1 MKGMKCK
8 WISLFYEKYKKTT
21 IKKIPAFAKKMRK
34 RLLQTTQGHWPGPEQ
49 QQDSIFLETEIE

>member
-1 MKGMKCK
+1 MKN
-8 WISLFYEKYKKTT
+8 IKKTT
-21 IKKIPAFAKKMRK
+21 IKKIPAIAKKMRK